1 MDLTLLSLS
10 IKVFK
15 FVIKFSV
22 SVSLS
27 NKGQT
32 QQWGPHFWNKSRGRE
47 GKKRQSDL
55 FLRHTTSLEGHW
67 LDGDLLPLSGHARR
81 NAKLG
86 VGRGPGGFL
95 GQLRGGW
102 LMTTSPSL
110 WLGGGVTLAAHPRPG
125 LLELVWVALNGPRWV
140 NREEYVGVYQRQ
152 QSTTKLYRKGCAVL
166 SPKQALFLFF
176 GNTVDTVIKT
186 SFFLLLFCLG
196 STVLSLKYALLFFL
210 SQVAQLFF
218 SSFSFLS

>member
-1 MDLTLLSLS
+1 MLLSLS

-15 FVIKFSV
+15 FVIKFSLCLC
-22 SVSLS
+22 LS

-47 GKKRQSDL
+47 GGKRWSDL
-55 FLRHTTSLEGHW
+55 FLHHTTSLEGHW

-86 VGRGPGGFL
+86 VGGGPGGFL
-95 GQLRGGW
+95 GQLGGCW

-110 WLGGGVTLAAHPRPG
+110 WLGGGGVALAAHPRPG
-125 LLELVWVALNGPRWV
+125 LLELVWAALNGPRWV

-152 QSTTKLYRKGCAVL
+152 QSTTKSYGKGCAVL
-166 SPKQALFLFF
+166 SSKQALFLFF
-176 GNTVDTVIKT
+176 
-186 SFFLLLFCLG
+186 LF
-196 STVLSLKYALLFFL
+196 
-210 SQVAQLFF
+210 
-218 SSFSFLS
+218 